1 MTTRA
6 LLRDRIVHD
15 LERSDLVQQ
24 VNEAIGD
31 AIDFHQAERFYFNE
45 ARSVTFAT
53 VAAQREYTSTAI
65 AGLIKLDEVLATVS
79 GAARIL
85 RSMDPVVMELHHDTG
100 ISTGPPTSWSYYNQG
115 ISLYPLPD
123 DAYTVRLLGHLK
135 IAAPATDEEEGN
147 PWMTEAFELIRASA
161 KVFMAA
167 HFFPDGDL
175 GQRAAAMEGRALDK
189 LRRETSRRLGR
200 GRLVPTCW

>member
-6 LLRDRIVHD
+6 LLRDRIAHD
-15 LERSDLVQQ
+15 LERSDLVQE
-24 VNEAIGD
+24 VDEAIGD

-45 ARSVTFAT
+45 ARSVTFST
-53 VAAQREYTSTAI
+53 VTAQREYALPTI
-65 AGLIKLDEVLATVS
+65 AGFIKIDEVLGTVS
-79 GAARIL
+79 GATRVL
-85 RSMDPVVMELHHDTG
+85 RPMDPVIMELHHDTG

-123 DAYTVRLLGHLK
+123 GIYTVRMMGHLK
-135 IAAPATDEEEGN
+135 IAGPATDEETGN
-147 PWMTEAFELIRASA
+147 PWMTEAFELIRAAA

-175 GQRAAAMEGRALDK
+175 AQRVAAMEARALDK

-200 GRLVPTCW
+200 GHLVPTCW

>member
-15 LERSDLVQQ
+15 LERSDLVQE

-45 ARSVTFAT
+45 ARTVTFPT

-65 AGLIKLDEVLATVS
+65 AGFIKMDEVLVTVS
-79 GAARIL
+79 GANRVL
-85 RSMDPVVMELHHDTG
+85 RPLDPVVMELHHDTG

-123 DAYTVRLLGHLK
+123 GVYTVRMMGHLK
-135 IAAPATDEEEGN
+135 IAAPATDEEVGN

-175 GQRAAAMEGRALDK
+175 GQRAAAMEARALDK